1 MMVAMDR
8 WQPDYLFGFM
18 AKAVAYKGFAERMGY
33 MHNEPGSLRWY
44 RKGNDTPLEG
54 FLSYL
59 SNEDIRFLLEM
70 PLQEIEALA
79 A

>member
-1 MMVAMDR
+1 MVAIDR
-8 WQPDYLFGFM
+8 WDPDYLFGFM
-18 AKAVAYKGFAERMGY
+18 ARAVAFKGFAERMGY
-33 MHNEPGSLRWY
+33 MHNEPGSLRWF
-44 RKGNDTPLEG
+44 RKGSDTSIEG

-70 PLQEIEALA
+70 PLQDIVQA